1 MTFSVHQQTHGYK
14 SGHQL
19 LNASIRLQPTD
30 QEVIDRLSDMAGPLR
45 PNERFE
51 PYLTAYP
58 LPSGCYYVLARTQ
71 QDLNAPRAGCV
82 VTRSLLIPSQFWE
95 READPATLSEL
106 LEQQADPSVP
116 LTVSP
121 TYRAEPLPLVHS
133 GAMVELVEAL
143 FLEKRVPVA
152 MFEMS
157 DTRLAAL
164 RLLTALWPALRGSF
178 SLCTFALSP
187 RYLASR
193 PFDLLFAPKS
203 ARSRF
208 SDWEGRRIEAGR
220 QRNVGRHRWSALI
233 SSRIF
238 ESPVPHLLDQNALSL
253 LGADGDPSEN
263 VLRLSLLWDELQEK
277 SATSPTAVLGL
288 LDIAKTRKSTVA
300 SWTTLRPAIVT
311 ALSLAASRL
320 PPKEAWG
327 FIRALFGKTA
337 SLSGG
342 ADIRDEI
349 IGSASAL
356 AQRDLDAA
364 FEAIARVEE
373 STGAEG
379 SLLIDAIAANL
390 DGSKPEALETG
401 LDRLSDGQIVEFC
414 VRSEVCRRAVMD
426 MSSAKNGRSLV
437 TRLGDGLAGRPD
449 KAHALMPSLL
459 PLIERPHHASL
470 LPPLLQDARDVD
482 IQTAIETIW
491 ANESAHDPAIATPLC
506 TLAKS
511 RNMRSQA
518 RTSFANAGSDA
529 MTDTALLQLSG
540 NEPADLAWLLRED
553 MSGDRRA
560 ALLSAWI
567 ARLDDRQLDAALA
580 AGGQGTAALSALTSS
595 TSSVSAETLVRVLT
609 RPVVSARTLV
619 EVGLPLYPRI
629 SGKARQSL
637 SDALTFRAVT
647 EPALSK
653 SGLVERILGLTA
665 GEHDLLALMTAGIAR
680 AGDGGSASRILV
692 AFDTSP
698 PPVRRNVVAQIEPLA
713 RAVVSRRKFDL
724 TAAGAQALANLIQA
738 VGPSNN
744 AHLRVCSQLLP
755 FAMAALAG
763 PASPLVIA
771 TFPAVY
777 RELRK
782 DSDGFDLWKLFGFTD
797 WDKCKTARRDL
808 VRAFLRSNWPP
819 LDFATA
825 IASTPDP
832 ERFFKRLLKEQGG
845 LAYFKRIAGESSKLM
860 PGTRTALNNA
870 AKAIGKNGVFIPEWD
885 T

>member
-19 LNASIRLQPTD
+19 LNASLRLQPSD

-58 LPSGCYYVLARTQ
+58 LPSGSYYVLARTQ

-106 LEQQADPSVP
+106 LEQQIDPSVP

-121 TYRAEPLPLVHS
+121 TYHAEPLPLVHS
-133 GAMVELVEAL
+133 GALVELVEAL

-152 MFEMS
+152 MFEMP

-178 SLCTFALSP
+178 SMCTFALSP

-208 SDWEGRRIEAGR
+208 SDWEGRRIDAGR
-220 QRNVGRHRWSALI
+220 QRNVGRHRWSTLI

-238 ESPVPHLLDQNALSL
+238 ESPVPHLLDENALSL

-263 VLRLSLLWDELQEK
+263 VLRLSLLWDELREK
-277 SATSPTAVLGL
+277 SVTSPTAVLGL
-288 LDIAKTRKSTVA
+288 LDIANTRKSTVA
-300 SWTTLRPAIVT
+300 GWTTLRPAIVT
-311 ALSLAASRL
+311 ALSLAAGRM
-320 PPKEAWG
+320 PPEEAWG

-337 SLSGG
+337 SLPAR
-342 ADIRDEI
+342 ADIWDNIAE
-349 IGSASAL
+349 SASAL
-356 AQRDLDAA
+356 TRRDLDAA
-364 FEAIARVEE
+364 FAAIARIEE
-373 STGAEG
+373 SAGIEG
-379 SLLIDAIAANL
+379 SLLIDAVAANL
-390 DGSKPEALETG
+390 DEAKPETLEAG

-414 VRSEVCRRAVMD
+414 VRSEACRRAVMAT
-426 MSSAKNGRSLV
+426 SSAAAGRSLV
-437 TRLGDGLAGRPD
+437 ARLGDGLAGSPD
-449 KAHALMPSLL
+449 KAQALMPSLL
-459 PLIERPHHASL
+459 PLIERPPHASL
-470 LPPLLQDARDVD
+470 LPLLLQDARDVD

-491 ANESAHDPAIATPLC
+491 ANETAHDPAIAAPLC
-506 TLAKS
+506 TLAAS
-511 RNMRSQA
+511 RNIRSQA
-518 RTSFANAGSDA
+518 RTSFARAGSDA
-529 MTDTALLQLSG
+529 MTDTAILQLSG
-540 NEPADLAWLLRED
+540 SEPADLAWLLRED
-553 MSGDRRA
+553 MGGDRRA
-560 ALLSAWI
+560 TLLSAWI
-567 ARLDDRQLDAALA
+567 ARLDDRQLDAALST
-580 AGGQGTAALSALTSS
+580 GGQGTAALSALAS
-595 TSSVSAETLVRVLT
+595 TSSASAETLVRVLT

-619 EVGLPLYPRI
+619 EVGVPLYPRI
-629 SGKARQSL
+629 SGKARQNL

-647 EPALSK
+647 EPALSEP
-653 SGLVERILGLTA
+653 GLVQRILGLTA
-665 GEHDLLALMTAGIAR
+665 GEQDLSALMTAGIAR
-680 AGDGGSASRILV
+680 AGDGGSASRVLV

-698 PPVRRNVVAQIEPLA
+698 PSVRRNVVARIEPLA
-713 RAVVSRRKFDL
+713 GAVVSRRKFDL
-724 TAAGAQALANLIQA
+724 TAAGAQALANLIEA
-738 VGPSNN
+738 AGPSNN
-744 AHLRVCSQLLP
+744 AHLRVCLQLLP
-755 FAMAALAG
+755 FAMAAPAG

-808 VRAFLRSNWPP
+808 VRAFLQSKWPP
-819 LDFATA
+819 LDFAKA
-825 IASTPDP
+825 VASTPDS

>member
-1 MTFSVHQQTHGYK
+1 MTISIHQQTHGYK

-19 LNASIRLQPTD
+19 LNASLRLQPSD

-45 PNERFE
+45 PSERFE

-58 LPSGCYYVLARTQ
+58 LPSGSYYVLARTQ

-82 VTRSLLIPSQFWE
+82 VTRSLLIPSLFWE

-106 LEQQADPSVP
+106 LEKQTDPSVP
-116 LTVSP
+116 LSVSP
-121 TYRAEPLPLVHS
+121 AYRAEPLPLVHS

-143 FLEKRVPVA
+143 FLEKRVPVT
-152 MFEMS
+152 MFEMP
-157 DTRLAAL
+157 DTRLVAL

-208 SDWEGRRIEAGR
+208 SDWEGRRVDAGR
-220 QRNVGRHRWSALI
+220 QRNVGRHRWSTLI

-238 ESPVPHLLDQNALSL
+238 ESPLPHLLDENAFSL

-263 VLRLSLLWDELQEK
+263 VLRLSLLWDELREK
-277 SATSPTAVLGL
+277 SVTSPTAVLGL
-288 LDIAKTRKSTVA
+288 LDIANTLKSTVA
-300 SWTTLRPAIVT
+300 GWTTLRPAIVT
-311 ALSLAASRL
+311 ALSLAASRM
-320 PPKEAWG
+320 PPEEAWG

-337 SLSGG
+337 NLPAR
-342 ADIRDEI
+342 ADIWDDI
-349 IGSASAL
+349 AGSASAL
-356 AQRDLDAA
+356 TRRDLDAA
-364 FEAIARVEE
+364 FEAIARIEE
-373 STGAEG
+373 SEGTEG
-379 SLLIDAIAANL
+379 SLLIDAVAANL
-390 DGSKPEALETG
+390 GGATPETLEAG

-414 VRSEVCRRAVMD
+414 VRSEACRLAVMD
-426 MSSAKNGRSLV
+426 TSCAAAGRSLV
-437 TRLGDGLAGRPD
+437 ARLGDGLARSPD
-449 KAHALMPSLL
+449 KAQALMPSLL
-459 PLIERPHHASL
+459 PLIERPQHASL

-482 IQTAIETIW
+482 LQTAIETIW
-491 ANESAHDPAIATPLC
+491 ANETAHDPAIAASLC
-506 TLAKS
+506 TLAAS

-518 RTSFANAGSDA
+518 RTSFARAGSDA
-529 MTDTALLQLSG
+529 MTDTAILQLSG
-540 NEPADLAWLLRED
+540 SESADLAWLLRED

-567 ARLDDRQLDAALA
+567 AKLDDRQLDAALS
-580 AGGQGTAALSALTSS
+580 AGRQSTAALSALTS
-595 TSSVSAETLVRVLT
+595 TSSATTETLVRVLT
-609 RPVVSARTLV
+609 RSVVPTKTLV
-619 EVGLPLYPRI
+619 EVGIPLYPRT

-637 SDALTFRAVT
+637 SNALTFRAVT
-647 EPALSK
+647 EPALSEP
-653 SGLVERILGLTA
+653 GLVERILGLTA
-665 GEHDLLALMTAGIAR
+665 AEQDLPALMTAGIAR

-698 PPVRRNVVAQIEPLA
+698 PPVRRNVVARIEPLA
-713 RAVVSRRKFDL
+713 GAVVSRRKFDL
-724 TAAGAQALANLIQA
+724 TAAGAQALANLIEA
-738 VGPSNN
+738 AGPRNN

-755 FAMAALAG
+755 FAMAAPAG

-771 TFPAVY
+771 TFPTVY

-808 VRAFLRSNWPP
+808 VRTFLQSKWPP
-819 LDFATA
+819 LDFAKA
-825 IASTPDP
+825 VASTPDP

-870 AKAIGKNGVFIPEWD
+870 AKAIGKNVVYIPEWD